1 VTPRPGLGTRSR
13 RGGTTALLMC
23 GVAYSVS
30 FVAFGDVLPGLL
42 DRGYDPLDQTISELS
57 ARGASTRPLLAAL
70 GLLWSGLLIAFGIGV
85 LRAANGNPPL
95 RVTGGLLIAH
105 GVVSV
110 QWLWFPM
117 TARDDIIS
125 GSTRWN
131 DAGHLALVACSGLFA
146 LAEIGCGAAAFERR
160 FRVYS
165 ILTAV
170 TALVFGAL
178 TSTQAANLVE
188 GRSTPLMGL
197 YERVGVGAW
206 LLWITVLSVIL
217 LRGLRAPARGLR
229 GRLGRHRRDVVRVT
243 TTEQPGGDPADR
255 DR

>member
-1 VTPRPGLGTRSR
+1 
-13 RGGTTALLMC
+13 MC
-23 GVAYSVS
+23 GVTYSVS
-30 FVAFGDVLPGLL
+30 FVAFGDVLAGLL

-57 ARGASTRPLLAAL
+57 ARGASTRPLLAASGL
-70 GLLWSGLLIAFGIGV
+70 IGAGLLVAFGIGV
-85 LRAANGNPPL
+85 LRAATGNRPL
-95 RVTGGLLIAH
+95 RVAGGLLVAH
-105 GVVSV
+105 GVVNV

-117 TARDDIIS
+117 TARDEIIA

-131 DAGHLALVACSGLFA
+131 DAGHLALVAWSGLFA
-146 LAEIGCGAAAFERR
+146 LAEIGCGAAAFGRR

-165 ILTAV
+165 IVTAV

-188 GRSTPLMGL
+188 GRSTPLMGV

-217 LRGLRAPARGLR
+217 LRGRDHPAVHAASTPPAPS
-229 GRLGRHRRDVVRVT
+229 
-243 TTEQPGGDPADR
+243 
-255 DR
+255 